1 MADGQKR
8 THHVFSEYFFIG
20 FPREVLDE
28 VLAGSRE
35 ESGQPPGQDFLPG
48 ELQLLLSRSVQVE
61 RRAGRRHACVRLFED
76 APDAQASDATLHD
89 DPRGRLENALPG
101 AYCA

>member
-35 ESGQPPGQDFLPG
+35 EAGQPPG
-48 ELQLLLSRSVQVE
+48 
-61 RRAGRRHACVRLFED
+61 
-76 APDAQASDATLHD
+76 
-89 DPRGRLENALPG
+89 
-101 AYCA
+101 